1 MADEEFDIMKPISP
15 HLDIGKTMFDE
26 PALGSTSATLDIGKT
41 MFDEPAPVS
50 VTKQAAAPINP
61 PVAPAPK
68 IKAEPVTVMERP
80 APKPVQNMTPPP
92 AMPRQSVAAVHNP
105 AESKTSSAVVHKGR
119 GRQDLDFGYLTPEEA
134 ALLDSDNTPEPAPV
148 ELNTGPVQ
156 RVEMDSPLEKAL
168 DQLDDLVDQGELD
181 KKQTERL
188 MSFRNAAANSA
199 VPPVSIAEARGAG
212 VYEGRDS
219 LERESDTTQQS
230 EIVKKTK
237 SNTAVKVVV
246 IVFIVFA
253 AMNLLSFIFPL
264 IIFFL
269 SLIFS

>member
-1 MADEEFDIMKPISP
+1 
-15 HLDIGKTMFDE
+15 
-26 PALGSTSATLDIGKT
+26 
-41 MFDEPAPVS
+41 
-50 VTKQAAAPINP
+50 
-61 PVAPAPK
+61 
-68 IKAEPVTVMERP
+68 
-80 APKPVQNMTPPP
+80 MTPPP
-92 AMPRQSVAAVHNP
+92 AEPRPSAAVVHNP
-105 AESKTSSAVVHKGR
+105 AERKTSSAVHKGR

-134 ALLDSDNTPEPAPV
+134 ALLDSDNKTAPESV

-156 RVEMDSPLEKAL
+156 RVEMDSLLEKAL

-219 LERESDTTQQS
+219 LERESDTTQQP
-230 EIVKKTK
+230 EIGKKTK
-237 SNTAVKVVV
+237 SNTAVKVVA
-246 IVFIVFA
+246 IVFIIFA
-253 AMNLLSFIFPL
+253 AVNLLSFIFPFL
-264 IIFFL
+264 LFFL